1 MAKDGGREA
10 DKKGAGDDVHKG
22 NGSKSGQDEDKGM
35 NQKKTGGSTATSP
48 PAMEKDSHPGK
59 PGDEKFYGPSAGNA
73 DRNIDLTDAD
83 GGGGGESHTFS
94 HSGPFIGDTKGN
106 KDRPVDISR
115 GTGGKEGGK
124 YVAGRGNK
132 VFSGNKGGF

>member
-1 MAKDGGREA
+1 MAKMGGREA

-48 PAMEKDSHPGK
+48 PAMEKDTHTESGLT
-59 PGDEKFYGPSAGNA
+59 EKFFGDSAGNA
-73 DRNIDLTDAD
+73 DRNTNLTGPD
-83 GGGGGESHTFS
+83 GGGGGESHPFS
-94 HSGPFIGDTKGN
+94 HSGPFVGATKGN

>member
-48 PAMEKDSHPGK
+48 PAMEKDSHPAS
-59 PGDEKFYGPSAGNA
+59 PVT
-73 DRNIDLTDAD
+73 RNSTARAQAMR
-83 GGGGGESHTFS
+83 
-94 HSGPFIGDTKGN
+94 IGT
-106 KDRPVDISR
+106 S
-115 GTGGKEGGK
+115 T
-124 YVAGRGNK
+124 
-132 VFSGNKGGF
+132 